1 MSDWGTKAGFAGKC
15 AAKILSRVFLLSLAG
30 LVLLSVFARPSAA
43 RQSEKVFAAVLFNDN
58 TENVAGA
65 ERFVGVFARD
75 ESATTW
81 QCISNTNV
89 FTFGVGFSRHGATKR
104 YYLAGGNGLHRSAD
118 GGKTW
123 KVLTNWETM
132 EVLSVAVDPYDS
144 TVIYIATPYGVYK
157 SIDDGQH
164 WTGKTRGVKKWY
176 VDEIILDW
184 RDHRTLYAAAED
196 DLYRS
201 TDGGESWSTLRVGV
215 PDMRT
220 VLQHPKNGSII
231 WVGTEDH
238 GVRVSFDSGK
248 RWQGGKNTPAG
259 TIYALSATADGSA
272 VYAAGYQ
279 TGVWHSSDDGLTWQ
293 QIWPAPEIEAIY
305 SLCVDPDKA
314 DHILAGTNGKG
325 IYESRDQ
332 GKFWKPAGLE
342 GMHIRQ
348 ILFCP
353 F

>member
-1 MSDWGTKAGFAGKC
+1 MELTLKYWL
-15 AAKILSRVFLLSLAG
+15 KIFLRVFLFG
-30 LVLLSVFARPSAA
+30 LKYSIPLFIFANPSTA

-58 TENVAGA
+58 TKNVAGA
-65 ERFVGVFARD
+65 ERFVGAFARD
-75 ESATTW
+75 EGAATW
-81 QCISNTNV
+81 QCISNTNL
-89 FTFGVGFSRHGATKR
+89 FTFGLGFSQHGATKR
-104 YYLAGGNGLHRSAD
+104 YYIAGGNGLHRSAD

-123 KVLTNWETM
+123 KVLTGWETM

-157 SIDDGQH
+157 STDDGKH
-164 WTGKTRGVKKWY
+164 WVSKMRGFKKWY

-184 RDHRTLYAAAED
+184 RDHRTLYAVAED

-201 TDGGESWSTLRVGV
+201 TDVGENWSPLRVGA

-220 VLQHPKNGSII
+220 VLQHPTNGNII

-238 GVRVSFDSGK
+238 GVQVSFDSGK
-248 RWQGGKNTPAG
+248 SWQAGKNIPAT
-259 TIYALSATADGSA
+259 TIYALSATANGNA

-279 TGVWHSSDDGLTWQ
+279 TGVWRSDDDGRTWQ

-305 SLCVDPDKA
+305 SLCVDPANA
-314 DHILAGTNGKG
+314 DHLLIGTNGKG
-325 IYESRDQ
+325 IYESLDQ
-332 GKFWKPAGLE
+332 GKTWKPAGLE
-342 GMHIRQ
+342 GMHLRQ